1 MSTMLEYVNHLV
13 SMLEGGSACA
23 VATIIDATGSVPRPA
38 GTSMLVSDSGAVTGS
53 LSGGCVESAVVE
65 TALSALREG
74 RARTETFGFNA
85 DDAFAAG
92 LSCGG
97 TLEVLIQPFYPAAG
111 PGIRLF
117 VPDGGRPAAV
127 VRRADGEG
135 GAVVVGDAAAP
146 GLEAAL
152 QEIAGAASAPAA
164 AHLRD
169 LMNRSFTGTVQIP
182 GSPLILFLES
192 RQPAPRLYLIGA
204 NDFSAALSRM
214 AHQLGYRVTVCDARP
229 AFTSRSRFPD
239 AEDVAVQWPDTFL
252 RERAEEGELDANS
265 LVCVLTHDAK
275 FDLPVL
281 EYVLQRDLAYVGA
294 MGSRRSHAQR
304 MSALRAAG
312 ISEDR
317 LTRLHSPVG
326 LDIGALTPAEV
337 AVSILAHMVS
347 VRNGNRTG
355 APLTAVSGPLHPAG
369 RRSADSAAF
378 CEP

>member
-1 MSTMLEYVNHLV
+1 MLEYVNHLV
-13 SMLEGGSACA
+13 SILESGSACA
-23 VATIIDATGSVPRPA
+23 VATIIGASGSVPRPA
-38 GTSMLVSDSGAVTGS
+38 GTSMLVSGSGAVTGS

-65 TALSALREG
+65 AALSALGEG

-85 DDAFAAG
+85 DDAFAVG

-97 TLEVLIQPFYPAAG
+97 TLEVLIQPFYPPGG
-111 PGIRLF
+111 PGACLF
-117 VPDGGRPAAV
+117 LSDGGPAAV

-135 GAVVVGDAAAP
+135 GAVVIGDSSVS

-152 QEIAGAASAPAA
+152 EKIAGVTAAPAA
-164 AHLRD
+164 EHLRE
-169 LMNRSFTGTVQIP
+169 LICRGYTGTVRLT
-182 GSPLILFLES
+182 GSPIILFLES
-192 RQPAPRLYLIGA
+192 RQPAPRLYLVGA
-204 NDFSAALSRM
+204 NDFSAALSAM

-229 AFTSRSRFPD
+229 AFTSRTRFPD
-239 AEDVAVQWPDTFL
+239 AEEVAVQWPDTFL
-252 RERAEEGELDANS
+252 RERAEAGELDATS

-304 MSALRAAG
+304 MAALRAAG
-312 ISEDR
+312 VSEDR

-337 AVSILAHMVS
+337 AVSILAHMVA
-347 VRNGNRTG
+347 VRNGNRSG

-369 RRSADSAAF
+369 PRSVDIAAV
-378 CEP
+378 CAP